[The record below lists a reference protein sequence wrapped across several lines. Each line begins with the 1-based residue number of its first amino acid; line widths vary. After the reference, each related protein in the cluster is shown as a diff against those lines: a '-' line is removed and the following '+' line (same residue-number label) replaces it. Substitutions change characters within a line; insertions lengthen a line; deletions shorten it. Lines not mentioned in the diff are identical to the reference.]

1 VNGFAVDIAEL
12 RALAGP
18 LLLAAE
24 DVGGLTR
31 HPDGHTDPSRG
42 ALFAA
47 LTRFRA
53 AADHAT
59 GVLTRDVR
67 ETAARL
73 ADTARHYEQA
83 DDLPA

>member
-24 DVGGLTR
+24 DVAGLAR
-31 HPDGHTDPSRG
+31 HPDGHLDPSRG
-42 ALFAA
+42 ELFAA

-59 GVLTRDVR
+59 AVLTRDVD
-67 ETAARL
+67 ETVARL
-73 ADTARHYEQA
+73 ADTARHYEKA
-83 DDLPA
+83 DDFPA